1 MCCEAVAWDASFYF
15 CVLKMPLTHDKVWS
29 LLRRQFLSVSGF
41 HYRRVNYK
49 ATLNSPVFPFA
60 IELDHKVR
68 LIKDP
73 DHGKIS
79 DANFILHDGPPY
91 ANGPV
96 HFGHALNKILKDF
109 VLRFHKIHGKTV
121 SLVPGWDCHG
131 LPIELTVIGNNFS
144 LPPADVRIACKDLAL
159 QRAMTCMAKQMS
171 SFKDFNVIADW
182 NNAYS
187 TLDHSYQSAVIS
199 SFYELYAKGF
209 IVREPKPVYWSRA
222 TRSAISESEL
232 EYNAD
237 HESPSVYFLVEL
249 NTQPAWIP
257 TRLRG
262 HPTWVVIWTTTP
274 WTIAAN
280 EAVIFSS
287 SEKYALSMD
296 DIPLH
301 VDHFEN
307 YVYKHPLGRCDRPYR
322 LMPGDFIQREKGTGF
337 VHCAPSHGK
346 EDFDFAKHHK
356 LPLRS
361 LVDSETRF
369 TDEAGRDLAGRFVQD
384 DGNSAVIHGLGDR
397 VLALSRIRHNFPYEW
412 RTQQP
417 VIKRLS
423 EQWFVNTEKLESLAM
438 EAYAGVDVFPPDR
451 KPMMNQFIE
460 NRPFWCI
467 SRQRTWGVP
476 IPVLYR
482 KLDNSA
488 ICACSLVTLSAS
500 LPTASDARAVNS
512 GGPSQ
517 AHNSFQRRALKRFLD
532 ICAAFT
538 NALPPRSTSWFSS
551 YLQWNLTPDDVLR
564 GMDIFDVWFES
575 GLSWKA
581 VLPENRHTRPLLL
594 NGFLRSTLGIA
605 DVYLEGLDQFRGW
618 FSSSLLLSTALT
630 GRPPFRTIV
639 VHGFTTDSEGRKMSK
654 SLGNVI
660 APEDMLRKCN
670 GEVDVLRRWAASS
683 GLAARSSAGT
693 KSFAAHTAAY
703 KKLRNMFRF
712 ILGNLHDLPA
722 AGLDWLDQP
731 LPQDLSLLE
740 KWCLCLIGR
749 FCDDCFNTFY
759 PNYRYESIIAE
770 GDQLVSRLS
779 TVYFNAIK
787 DSTGLCSLLSLL
799 RHRLYCDP
807 PASERRRMI
816 QKTLLYATEA
826 LSVCFAP
833 ILPNLVEE
841 VASSLHRTASLSHL
855 ERMASPHRGADCST
869 GSAIVRTAVSWA
881 SNHADLLDAVALA
894 STLRQEIASHQY
906 PNAETSRSAW
916 PGPAANPLARLHV
929 TVTTDS
935 DGECLAILKR
945 LNEDVDAE
953 GYSTLCKILRCVSVE
968 ITDATARRGE
978 ALAVTANVGTQRV
991 SCLLRIADHTAQCP
1005 RCRLYNSS
1013 NASLCQRCAS
1023 LVPI

>member
-144 LPPADVRIACKDLAL
+144 LPPADVRIASL

-287 SEKYALSMD
+287 SEKYAAVLDNHTNRILLIAHYLAQSLAELTSS
-296 DIPLH
+296 PASRFEL
-301 VDHFEN
+301 VACATGDHFEN

-488 ICACSLVTLSAS
+488 IVDADFIGLIADRVGREGSEFWWTESSTQLIPAS
-500 LPTASDARAVNS
+500 CLE
-512 GGPSQ
+512 
-517 AHNSFQRRALKRFLD
+517 K
-532 ICAAFT
+532 
-538 NALPPRSTSWFSS
+538 
-551 YLQWNLTPDDVLR
+551 WNLTPDDVLR

-581 VLPENRHTRPLLL
+581 VLPENR
-594 NGFLRSTLGIA
+594 IA

-787 DSTGLCSLLSLL
+787 DS
-799 RHRLYCDP
+799 LYCDP